1 MTEKI
6 YDIIPFKKV
15 PDRFI
20 IVDLNGKLLDDAQ
33 GYGYK
38 SILNAHKAATYKF
51 CGGKDKSDAMKKIAK
66 KFWKEHKEFGKDVE
80 TIQFYALKDQLTKQE
95 INEEILE
102 LAKDHNIDNFDIK
115 LLKYFGE
122 Y

>member
-66 KFWKEHKEFGKDVE
+66 KFWLYEDLPLSGPLAQTAPQPGKEFD
-80 TIQFYALKDQLTKQE
+80 Y
-95 INEEILE
+95 
-102 LAKDHNIDNFDIK
+102 
-115 LLKYFGE
+115 
-122 Y
+122 